1 MKSFASPCLPAPPR
15 EEEAEEEKEEGHE
28 KKEEKEEDDEE
39 EKEGALLGPAPRI
52 PTGRSPL
59 RSLSSGGRLASHPC
73 YIHSLLSPP
82 VRTK

>member
-15 EEEAEEEKEEGHE
+15 EEEAEEAEEEKEEGHE

-59 RSLSSGGRLASHPC
+59 HPLSSGGRLASHPC
-73 YIHSLLSPP
+73 SLLSPP